1 MKEFKAKLKEELRQ
15 DAPFTNDIKQR
26 LLQPKPIK
34 RKCNWQVVSVSIA
47 ACFIIGLM
55 LFVEFSQKNNLQT
68 ASQQNELLPIV
79 DDVSSLDVIE
89 PKYAYLLGEQ
99 WMLHFLPMIID
110 KESTITYGDYIAFY
124 GTDGLVVSTV
134 LGLGNDHVTMNQGQ
148 ILVDHTALKVHGL
161 NEQIKKEDMN
171 DPFNNSY
178 LFHNLGTKPEPFIDK
193 SISTKEKE
201 FVVYDNDEGHTIMKI
216 NEGQLVGKVI
226 GFQNFELTFEL
237 TEQEQQVFDAFK
249 TDYNVEKL
257 KNMTPQAI
265 TKMFLLSDIEKD
277 YETYEA
283 LFTTNINE
291 ETESVRRYYE
301 KTKIV
306 RQELFTEEINRL
318 IIANLFAG
326 IENAEFEQQTDT
338 IGVIKFIS
346 IEGSQTELGMEKNA
360 QGIWQPSF
368 SRGIY

>member
-79 DDVSSLDVIE
+79 EDFSSLDVIE

-110 KESTITYGDYIAFY
+110 KEATITYGDYIAFY

-134 LGLGNDHVTMNQGQ
+134 LGLGKDHVIMKQGQ
-148 ILVDHTALKVHGL
+148 ILVEDTPLKVHGL

-171 DPFNNSY
+171 DPLNNPY
-178 LFHNLGTKPEPFIDK
+178 FFHNFGTRPASFNDK
-193 SISTKEKE
+193 SISAKEKE
-201 FVVYDNDEGHTIMKI
+201 IVVYDSDEGHTIMKI
-216 NEGQLVGKVI
+216 SEGQLVGKVV

-306 RQELFTEEINRL
+306 RQELFTKEINRL

-326 IENAEFEQQTDT
+326 LENAEFEQQTDT
-338 IGVIKFIS
+338 TGVIKFIS
-346 IEGSQTELGMEKNA
+346 LEGPIELGMEKNA
-360 QGIWQPSF
+360 QGIWQPAF

>member
-1 MKEFKAKLKEELRQ
+1 MKEFKTKLKEELRQ

-26 LLQPKPIK
+26 ILQPKPIK
-34 RKCNWQVVSVSIA
+34 RKSNWQVVSVSIA

-79 DDVSSLDVIE
+79 DDISSLDIIE
-89 PKYAYLLGEQ
+89 PKYADLLGEQ
-99 WMLHFLPMIID
+99 WMLRFLPMIID
-110 KESTITYGDYIAFY
+110 KEAKITYGDYIAFY

-134 LGLGNDHVTMNQGQ
+134 LGLGNDKITMNQGQ
-148 ILVDHTALKVHGL
+148 ILVDNTALKVHGL
-161 NEQIKKEDMN
+161 NEQIKKEDIN
-171 DPFNNSY
+171 DPFKNPY
-178 LFHNLGTKPEPFIDK
+178 FFHHFGTRPAPFIDK
-193 SISTKEKE
+193 SISAKEKE
-201 FVVYDNDEGHTIMKI
+201 IVVYDSNEGHTIMKI
-216 NEGQLVGKVI
+216 NEEQLVGKVV

-237 TEQEQQVFDAFK
+237 TEQEQQVIDAFK

-265 TKMFLLSDIEKD
+265 TKIFLLSDIEKD
-277 YETYEA
+277 FETYEA
-283 LFTTNINE
+283 LFTTNINK

-301 KTKIV
+301 ETKTV
-306 RQELFTEEINRL
+306 RQKLFTEEINRL

-326 IENAEFEQQTDT
+326 LENAEFEQQTDT
-338 IGVIKFIS
+338 VGVVKFIS
-346 IEGSQTELGMEKNA
+346 IEGTQTELSMEKNA
-360 QGIWQPSF
+360 QGIWQPAF